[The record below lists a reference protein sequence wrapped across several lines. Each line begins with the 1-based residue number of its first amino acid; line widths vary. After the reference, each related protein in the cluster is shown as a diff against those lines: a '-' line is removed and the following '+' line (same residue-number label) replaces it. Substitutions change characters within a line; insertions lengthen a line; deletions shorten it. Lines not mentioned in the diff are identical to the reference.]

1 MSYQIQQAYEIKVVH
16 PDQMVSI
23 DGHPQNGVQILMA
36 EQGRDLEEA
45 LDLQAESS
53 RKMLAEVV
61 SHQRPFKTNSKDDRK
76 KNRHL
81 IEKEINILNKL
92 VGVAFKEVELRVD
105 ESESFCSSEGHA
117 HAHNPSQQA
126 RTQLT
131 KDRDVNEAMD
141 IARQLCLEN
150 EEPRF
155 KR

>member
-1 MSYQIQQAYEIKVVH
+1 
-16 PDQMVSI
+16 MVSI

-76 KNRHL
+76 KNQHL
-81 IEKEINILNKL
+81 IEKEIDILNKQ

-105 ESESFCSSEGHA
+105 ESESFNSSEGHA
-117 HAHNPSQQA
+117 HPHNLSQQA
-126 RTQLT
+126 RAT
-131 KDRDVNEAMD
+131 N
-141 IARQLCLEN
+141 
-150 EEPRF
+150 
-155 KR
+155 KRRNN